1 MIRGIESVEA
11 SFLLSIIGLSSIFG
25 RIGLSALSDHP
36 CINRMYLYTICLII
50 SGMSKYSFGKL
61 YIGI

>member
-36 CINRMYLYTICLII
+36 RINRMYLYGICLII
-50 SGMSKYSFGKL
+50 CGMSEYCSGKL
-61 YIGI
+61 YVVI